1 MVAVTMARSCGTVA
15 WVARRAYAVVLLAG
29 CPSLG
34 EVRRNKTS
42 RLSVLGPCDAARRF
56 DARRARLQI
65 CLVPFGFRAA
75 CSSALPSLLHI
86 LRRPGTACF
95 ALALRVAST
104 ACRMKT
110 SSTPR
115 PRKRREYTV
124 DVGRSA
130 ASCLFATITW
140 TSPSS
145 AMMVRVVLGRDER
158 GRQLPKADVA
168 FSHLYQAFLA
178 LIDR

>member
-1 MVAVTMARSCGTVA
+1 MARSCGTVA
-15 WVARRAYAVVLLAG
+15 WVARRAYAVALLAG

-34 EVRRNKTS
+34 EVRRKD
-42 RLSVLGPCDAARRF
+42 LAAVLGPCDAARRF

-86 LRRPGTACF
+86 LRRPGTAC

-115 PRKRREYTV
+115 PRKRREYMV

-145 AMMVRVVLGRDER
+145 AMMVRVELR
-158 GRQLPKADVA
+158 GRGSKLLGGAP
-168 FSHLYQAFLA
+168 SHLYQAFLG
-178 LIDR
+178 LHTVRVSIGW